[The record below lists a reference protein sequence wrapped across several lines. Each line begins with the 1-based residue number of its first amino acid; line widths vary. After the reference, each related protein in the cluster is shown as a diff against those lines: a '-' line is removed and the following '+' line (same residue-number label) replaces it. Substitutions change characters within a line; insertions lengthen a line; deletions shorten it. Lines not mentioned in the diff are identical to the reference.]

1 MPIEK
6 KIDRNSPKVLI
17 ISPYPVIPPDT
28 GAKIRIYELAHGISV
43 NGIKVKILVPISPT
57 QYCRK
62 RINRNLTIDVVPYPF
77 VIPFLLTDKPFSYMY
92 LISLH
97 PWYRF
102 FIKKHLENHDII
114 QFEQA
119 SFGDI
124 VDHIPGNKTVV
135 YDAHNVEAEYVAS
148 ECRYQWTEKISTRRI
163 FNLENNIVQRAD
175 QILACSENDAKKIC
189 DIYGTLENKLKIIH
203 NGIHI
208 DGPARQ
214 CNIDYIK
221 RKFPK
226 LLGYKSIAIFSGSDV
241 AHNRSAVRFIME
253 SIATKLRRQCA
264 FVLKGQCSKR
274 FQNHKLENVFLD
286 PVPGNVSS
294 YSNICTVALNP
305 IFQGSGTSLKVLD
318 YLANGLPVITTE
330 FGMRGYEDLKSFVT
344 LSDEN
349 SFAQK
354 ILEKPKFLPAT
365 LDAIRK
371 YTWESA
377 VTTLKNIYN
386 Q

>member
-1 MPIEK
+1 
-6 KIDRNSPKVLI
+6 
-17 ISPYPVIPPDT
+17 
-28 GAKIRIYELAHGISV
+28 
-43 NGIKVKILVPISPT
+43 
-57 QYCRK
+57 
-62 RINRNLTIDVVPYPF
+62 
-77 VIPFLLTDKPFSYMY
+77 
-92 LISLH
+92 
-97 PWYRF
+97 
-102 FIKKHLENHDII
+102 
-114 QFEQA
+114 
-119 SFGDI
+119 
-124 VDHIPGNKTVV
+124 
-135 YDAHNVEAEYVAS
+135 
-148 ECRYQWTEKISTRRI
+148 
-163 FNLENNIVQRAD
+163 
-175 QILACSENDAKKIC
+175 
-189 DIYGTLENKLKIIH
+189 
-203 NGIHI
+203 
-208 DGPARQ
+208 
-214 CNIDYIK
+214 
-221 RKFPK
+221 
-226 LLGYKSIAIFSGSDV
+226 
-241 AHNRSAVRFIME
+241 ME

-294 YSNICTVALNP
+294 YSKICTVALNP

-377 VTTLKNIYN
+377 VTTLKNIYT